1 MKRKNIGSA
10 SALATFIG
18 MDRSSVCR
26 TINGDCDV
34 GDRFIARL
42 LWAFEDDLEFHDVF
56 KIRN

>member
-1 MKRKNIGSA
+1 
-10 SALATFIG
+10 